1 MSDATGDMLH
11 EAALRIFADKP
22 EDLWVVLQEAGFD
35 KALLP
40 ESKGGAGV
48 PWADA
53 CGLLLLAGEHAA
65 AAPLAEAMVGHW
77 LADQAGVEGASL
89 PTIASSAPSARS
101 EQIRLSGARDG
112 WRVDGVLRRVPW
124 GGACTHVVFI
134 VGSGTAAQLVVVA
147 RDAAGVSI
155 TAGRNLA
162 GEPRD
167 TLALEG
173 VVPQAVV
180 PAPFDAREL
189 LCLSAILRSAL
200 MAGAIERTLAL
211 AVEYANLR
219 VQFGRP
225 IGKFQ
230 AVQQNIAVLATQAA
244 AARAAAVAGSEA
256 IDEWLAGVGEPLS
269 QSIAAA
275 SAKIRTGE
283 AAGQACAIAHQV
295 FGAIGFT
302 EEHELHRFTKRLW
315 SWRDEC
321 GNEAFWSREL
331 GDRILAGDAGQSLWR
346 TVVPTVAPTVARV
359 ATLASGAAAG
369 AAR

>member
-1 MSDATGDMLH
+1 MSEETRDMLH

-22 EDLWVVLQEAGFD
+22 EDLWGVLQESGFD

-48 PWADA
+48 SWADA
-53 CGLLLLAGEHAA
+53 CGLLVLAGEHAV

-77 LADQAGVEGASL
+77 LVDHAGVVGATL
-89 PTIASSAPSARS
+89 PTIASSAHAGELRVG
-101 EQIRLSGARDG
+101 RARDG
-112 WRVDGVLRRVPW
+112 WRVDGTLPRVPW
-124 GGACTHVVFI
+124 GGASTHVAFI
-134 VGSGTAAQLVVVA
+134 VGSGTAAQLIVLA
-147 RDAAGVSI
+147 RDAAGISI
-155 TAGRNLA
+155 TPGRNLA

-167 TLALEG
+167 TLVLEG
-173 VVPQAVV
+173 VVPHAVV
-180 PAPFDAREL
+180 RAPLDAREL
-189 LCLSAILRSAL
+189 LTVAAILRSAL
-200 MAGAIERTLAL
+200 MAGAIERSLAL

-230 AVQQNIAVLATQAA
+230 AVQQSIALLATHAA
-244 AARAAAVAGSEA
+244 AARAAAEAGSEA
-256 IDEWLAGVGEPLS
+256 IDEWLAGEGEALT

-302 EEHELHRFTKRLW
+302 EEHELHRFTKRLR
-315 SWRDEC
+315 SWRDGC
-321 GNEAFWSREL
+321 GNEAFWSRAL
-331 GDRILAGDAGQSLWR
+331 GERVLAANDDTTLWR
-346 TVVPTVAPTVARV
+346 TVARVGTVA
-359 ATLASGAAAG
+359 ATE

>member
-1 MSDATGDMLH
+1 MSDDTRDMLH
-11 EAALRIFADKP
+11 EAALRIFADNP
-22 EDLWVVLQEAGFD
+22 PDLWAVLQSAGFD

-48 PWADA
+48 SWADA
-53 CGLLLLAGEHAA
+53 CGLLGLAGQHAA
-65 AAPLAEAMVGHW
+65 AVPLAEAMVGHW
-77 LADQAGVEGASL
+77 LAERAGVDTAAL
-89 PTIASSAPSARS
+89 PTIAPSAHP
-101 EQIRLSGARDG
+101 EQIRLARAQDG
-112 WRVDGVLRRVPW
+112 WRVDGTLPRVPW
-124 GGACTHVVFI
+124 GRTCTHVAFI
-134 VGSGTAAQLVVVA
+134 LGTGTAAQLIVIA
-147 RDAAGVSI
+147 RDAAGVSV
-155 TAGRNLA
+155 TPGSNLA

-167 TLALEG
+167 TLLLEG

-180 PAPFDAREL
+180 AAPLDAGEL
-189 LCLSAILRSAL
+189 LAVGAIVRSAL
-200 MAGAIERTLAL
+200 MAGAIERTLGL

-244 AARAAAVAGSEA
+244 AARAAAEAGSEA
-256 IDEWLAGVGEPLS
+256 IDDWLAGAGEPLK

-321 GNEAFWSREL
+321 GNEAHWARAL
-331 GDRILAGDAGQSLWR
+331 GEQILTGDSSQTLWR
-346 TVVPTVAPTVARV
+346 TVAPPARG
-359 ATLASGAAAG
+359 LAKGAAK
-369 AAR
+369 

>member
-1 MSDATGDMLH
+1 MSEETRDMLH

-22 EDLWVVLQEAGFD
+22 EDLWGVLRESGFD

-48 PWADA
+48 SWADA
-53 CGLLLLAGEHAA
+53 CGLLVLSGEHAA

-77 LADQAGVEGASL
+77 LVEHAGVTGATL
-89 PTIASSAPSARS
+89 PTIASSAHAEELRVG
-101 EQIRLSGARDG
+101 RARDG
-112 WRVDGVLRRVPW
+112 WRVDGTLPRVPW
-124 GGACTHVVFI
+124 GGASTHVAFI
-134 VGSGTAAQLVVVA
+134 VGSGTAAQLIVLA
-147 RDAAGVSI
+147 RDAAGISI
-155 TAGRNLA
+155 TPGRNLA

-167 TLALEG
+167 TLVLDG
-173 VVPQAVV
+173 VVPHAVV
-180 PAPFDAREL
+180 PAPFGAGEL
-189 LCLSAILRSAL
+189 LTVAAIVRSAL
-200 MAGAIERTLAL
+200 MAGAIERSLAL

-230 AVQQNIAVLATQAA
+230 AVQQSIAVLATQAA
-244 AARAAAVAGSEA
+244 AARAAAEAGSEA
-256 IDEWLAGVGEPLS
+256 IDEWLAGEGEPLT
-269 QSIAAA
+269 QSIAGA

-295 FGAIGFT
+295 FGATGFT

-321 GNEAFWSREL
+321 GNEAFWSRAL
-331 GDRILAGDAGQSLWR
+331 GERILAGDSGRSFWR
-346 TVVPTVAPTVARV
+346 TVVAAANGAR
-359 ATLASGAAAG
+359 AG

>member
-1 MSDATGDMLH
+1 MSEETRDMLL

-22 EDLWVVLQEAGFD
+22 EDLWGVLQASGFD

-48 PWADA
+48 SWADA
-53 CGLLLLAGEHAA
+53 CTLLTLAGEHAA
-65 AAPLAEAMVGHW
+65 AVPLAETMVGHW
-77 LADQAGVEGASL
+77 LLDHAGVEGASL
-89 PTIASSAPSARS
+89 PTIASSAHPD
-101 EQIRLSGARDG
+101 QIRLGRERDG
-112 WRVDGVLRRVPW
+112 WRVDGALRRVPW
-124 GGACTHVVFI
+124 GGACTHVAFI
-134 VGSGTAAQLVVVA
+134 VGSGTGAQLIVVA
-147 RDAAGVSI
+147 RDAAGISI
-155 TAGRNLA
+155 TSGRNLA

-167 TLALEG
+167 TLVLEG

-180 PAPFDAREL
+180 AAPFDADEL
-189 LCLSAILRSAL
+189 LAVAAILRSAL
-200 MAGAIERTLAL
+200 MAGAIERCLAL

-230 AVQQNIAVLATQAA
+230 AVQQSIALLATQAA
-244 AARAAAVAGSEA
+244 AARAAAEAGSET
-256 IDEWLAGVGEPLS
+256 IDDWLAGQGETLTH
-269 QSIAAA
+269 SIAAA

-321 GNEAFWSREL
+321 GNEAYWSREL
-331 GDRILAGDAGQSLWR
+331 GERVLAGGAGESLWR
-346 TVVPTVAPTVARV
+346 AVVPM
-359 ATLASGAAAG
+359 ATAASGAAAQASAG

>member
-1 MSDATGDMLH
+1 MSEDTRDMLH

-22 EDLWVVLQEAGFD
+22 QDLWAVLQASGFD

-48 PWADA
+48 SWADA
-53 CGLLLLAGEHAA
+53 CGLLSLAGEHAA
-65 AAPLAEAMVGHW
+65 AVPLAEAMVGHW
-77 LADQAGVEGASL
+77 LMDHAGVEGAGS
-89 PTIASSAPSARS
+89 PTIASSVQS
-101 EQIRLSGARDG
+101 EQIRVGVAREG
-112 WRVDGVLRRVPW
+112 RHVDGTLRRVPW
-124 GGACTHVVFI
+124 GETCTHVAFI
-134 VGSGTAAQLVVVA
+134 VGAGTAAQLIVIA

-155 TAGRNLA
+155 TPGRNLA

-167 TLALEG
+167 TLVLEG

-180 PAPFDAREL
+180 PAPFDARAL
-189 LCLSAILRSAL
+189 LCLAAILRSAL

-230 AVQQNIAVLATQAA
+230 AVQQNIALLAAQAA
-244 AARAAAVAGSEA
+244 AARAAAEAGSEA
-256 IDEWLAGVGEPLS
+256 IDDWLDGVGEPLTH
-269 QSIAAA
+269 SIAAA

-283 AAGQACAIAHQV
+283 AAGQACAIAHQT

-302 EEHELHRFTKRLW
+302 EEHELHHFTKRLW
-315 SWRDEC
+315 SWRDEF

-331 GDRILAGDAGQSLWR
+331 GERLLAGDSTQSLWR
-346 TVVPTVAPTVARV
+346 AMVPMAMAAR
-359 ATLASGAAAG
+359 GAAEEAG

>member
-1 MSDATGDMLH
+1 MSDDTRDMLH

-22 EDLWVVLQEAGFD
+22 GDLWAVLQESGFD

-40 ESKGGAGV
+40 ESKGGAGIS
-48 PWADA
+48 WADA
-53 CGLLLLAGEHAA
+53 CGLLSLAGEHAA
-65 AAPLAEAMVGHW
+65 AVPLAEAMVGHW
-77 LADQAGVEGASL
+77 LLDHAGVEGAGT
-89 PTIASSAPSARS
+89 PTIASSVRP
-101 EQIRLSGARDG
+101 EEIRVGVGRDG
-112 WRVDGVLRRVPW
+112 KRVNGKLCRVPW
-124 GGACTHVVFI
+124 GEACTHVAFI
-134 VGSGTAAQLVVVA
+134 VGAGTAAQLIVVA

-155 TAGRNLA
+155 TPGRNLA

-167 TLALEG
+167 TLVLEG

-189 LCLSAILRSAL
+189 LSLAAVLRSAL
-200 MAGAIERTLAL
+200 MAGAIGRSLAL
-211 AVEYANLR
+211 SVEYANLR

-230 AVQQNIAVLATQAA
+230 AVQQNIAFLATQAA
-244 AARAAAVAGSEA
+244 AARAAAEAGSDA
-256 IDEWLAGVGEPLS
+256 IDEWLGGSGAPLT

-321 GNEAFWSREL
+321 GNEAFWSHQL
-331 GDRILAGDAGQSLWR
+331 GQRILANDATQSLWHAM
-346 TVVPTVAPTVARV
+346 VPVAAPTSVP
-359 ATLASGAAAG
+359 AAEEAG

>member
-1 MSDATGDMLH
+1 MSEETRDMLH

-22 EDLWVVLQEAGFD
+22 ENLWTVLQESGFD

-48 PWADA
+48 SWADA
-53 CGLLLLAGEHAA
+53 CGFLALAGEHAA
-65 AAPLAEAMVGHW
+65 AVPLAEALVGHW
-77 LADQAGVEGASL
+77 LLDHAGVEGASL
-89 PTIASSAPSARS
+89 PTIASSLHS
-101 EQIRLSGARDG
+101 EQIQLSRDRDG
-112 WRVDGVLRRVPW
+112 WRVDGTLPRVPW
-124 GGACTHVVFI
+124 GGACTHVAFI
-134 VGSGTAAQLVVVA
+134 VGSGTAAQLIVLA
-147 RDAAGVSI
+147 RDAAGISI
-155 TAGRNLA
+155 TSGRNLA

-167 TLALEG
+167 TLVLEG
-173 VVPQAVV
+173 VVPRAVV
-180 PAPFDAREL
+180 AAPFDASEL
-189 LCLSAILRSAL
+189 LSLSAILRSAL
-200 MAGAIERTLAL
+200 MAGAIERSLAL

-230 AVQQNIAVLATQAA
+230 AVQQSIAVLATQAA
-244 AARAAAVAGSEA
+244 AARAAAEAGSEA
-256 IDEWLAGVGEPLS
+256 IDEWLAAAGEPLT
-269 QSIAAA
+269 QNIAAA

-283 AAGQACAIAHQV
+283 AAGHACAIAHQV

-302 EEHELHRFTKRLW
+302 EEHELHQFTKRLW

-331 GDRILAGDAGQSLWR
+331 GERILAGDSGQLLWR
-346 TVVPTVAPTVARV
+346 TVAPA
-359 ATLASGAAAG
+359 ASGAATG

>member
-1 MSDATGDMLH
+1 MSEETRDMLH

-22 EDLWVVLQEAGFD
+22 EDLWAVLQESGFD

-48 PWADA
+48 SWADA
-53 CGLLLLAGEHAA
+53 CGLLSLAGEHAA
-65 AAPLAEAMVGHW
+65 AVPLAEALVGHW
-77 LADQAGVEGASL
+77 LLDHAGVEGAGL
-89 PTIASSAPSARS
+89 PTIASSVFS
-101 EQIRLSGARDG
+101 EQIRVGVSRDG
-112 WRVDGVLRRVPW
+112 QRVDGTLRRVPW
-124 GGACTHVVFI
+124 GDACRHVAFI
-134 VGSGTAAQLVVVA
+134 VGSGTAAQLIVVA

-155 TAGRNLA
+155 TPGRNLA

-167 TLALEG
+167 TLVLEG
-173 VVPQAVV
+173 VLPQAVV
-180 PAPFDAREL
+180 AAPFDAREL
-189 LCLSAILRSAL
+189 LCLAAILRSAL
-200 MAGAIERTLAL
+200 MAGAIERSLAL
-211 AVEYANLR
+211 SVEYANLR

-230 AVQQNIAVLATQAA
+230 AVQQNIAFLATQVA
-244 AARAAAVAGSEA
+244 AARAAAEAGSEA
-256 IDEWLAGVGEPLS
+256 IDEWLDGVGEPLT

-302 EEHELHRFTKRLW
+302 EEHELHHFTKRLW

-321 GNEAFWSREL
+321 GNEAYWSREL
-331 GDRILAGDAGQSLWR
+331 GERILADASGQSLWR
-346 TVVPTVAPTVARV
+346 AVVPMASA
-359 ATLASGAAAG
+359 ATGAATQAG

>member
-1 MSDATGDMLH
+1 MSDDTRDMLH
-11 EAALRIFADKP
+11 EAALRIFVGKP
-22 EDLWVVLQEAGFD
+22 QDLWAVLQESGFD

-48 PWADA
+48 SWADA
-53 CGLLLLAGEHAA
+53 CGLLSLAGEHAA
-65 AAPLAEAMVGHW
+65 AVPLAEAMVGHW
-77 LADQAGVEGASL
+77 LMDHAGVEDAGS
-89 PTIASSAPSARS
+89 PTVASSVHS
-101 EQIRLSGARDG
+101 EQIRLSVAREG
-112 WRVDGVLRRVPW
+112 RRVNGTLRRVPW
-124 GGACTHVVFI
+124 GETCTHVAFI
-134 VGSGTAAQLVVVA
+134 VGAGTAAQLIVVA
-147 RDAAGVSI
+147 RDAAGVSV
-155 TAGRNLA
+155 TPGRNLA

-167 TLALEG
+167 TLVLEG

-189 LCLSAILRSAL
+189 LCLAAILRSAL

-211 AVEYANLR
+211 SVEYANLR
-219 VQFGRP
+219 AQFGRP

-230 AVQQNIAVLATQAA
+230 AVQQSIAVLATQAA
-244 AARAAAVAGSEA
+244 AARAASEAGSDA
-256 IDEWLAGVGEPLS
+256 IDEWLGGSAEPLT

-302 EEHELHRFTKRLW
+302 EEHELHHFTKRLW

-321 GNEAFWSREL
+321 GNEAFWSRAL
-331 GDRILAGDAGQSLWR
+331 GERVLAGDATQSLWR
-346 TVVPTVAPTVARV
+346 AMVPAAKTAK
-359 ATLASGAAAG
+359 GAAVEEQVG

>member
-1 MSDATGDMLH
+1 MSEDMRDMLH

-22 EDLWVVLQEAGFD
+22 ADLWGVLQESGFD

-48 PWADA
+48 NWADA
-53 CGLLLLAGEHAA
+53 GGLLSLAGEHAA
-65 AAPLAEAMVGHW
+65 AVPLAEAMVGHW
-77 LADQAGVEGASL
+77 LADCAGVRGATL
-89 PTIASSAPSARS
+89 PTIASSSHV
-101 EQIRLSGARDG
+101 EQVRLSRAGDA
-112 WRVDGVLRRVPW
+112 WRVDGTLRRVPW
-124 GGACTHVVFI
+124 GGACTHVAFI
-134 VGSGTAAQLVVVA
+134 VGAGTAAQLVVLP
-147 RDAAGVSI
+147 RDAAGIAV
-155 TAGRNLA
+155 TPGRNLA
-162 GEPRD
+162 GDPRD
-167 TLALEG
+167 TLALDG
-173 VVPQAVV
+173 VVPQAVT

-189 LCLSAILRSAL
+189 LCLFAIQRSAL
-200 MAGAIERTLAL
+200 MAGAIDRCLAL

-230 AVQQNIAVLATQAA
+230 AVQQNIALLATHAA
-244 AARAAAVAGSEA
+244 AARAAAEAGSEA
-256 IDEWLAGVGEPLS
+256 VDDWLAGGEPLS

-275 SAKIRTGE
+275 SAKIRTGD
-283 AAGQACAIAHQV
+283 AAGQACAISHQV

-331 GDRILAGDAGQSLWR
+331 GHLILAGGAGQSLWR
-346 TVVPTVAPTVARV
+346 TVVPAAN
-359 ATLASGAAAG
+359 GAAVG
-369 AAR
+369 AAP

>member
-1 MSDATGDMLH
+1 MSQETRDMLH

-22 EDLWVVLQEAGFD
+22 QDLWVVLQESGFD

-40 ESKGGAGV
+40 ENKGGAGV
-48 PWADA
+48 SWADA
-53 CGLLLLAGEHAA
+53 CGLLSLAGEHAA
-65 AAPLAEAMVGHW
+65 AVPLAEALFGHW
-77 LADQAGVEGASL
+77 LLGHAGVEGASM
-89 PTIASSAPSARS
+89 PTIASSMHS
-101 EQIRLSGARDG
+101 EQIRVGISRDG
-112 WRVDGVLRRVPW
+112 KRVDGTLRRVPW
-124 GGACTHVVFI
+124 GGTCTHVAFI
-134 VGSGTAAQLVVVA
+134 VGSGTAAQLIVLA
-147 RDAAGVSI
+147 RDAAGISI
-155 TAGRNLA
+155 TSGRNLA

-167 TLALEG
+167 TLVLEG

-200 MAGAIERTLAL
+200 MAGAIERSLAL

-230 AVQQNIAVLATQAA
+230 AVQQNIAFLATQAA
-244 AARAAAVAGSEA
+244 AARAAAEAGSEA
-256 IDEWLAGVGEPLS
+256 IDEWLDGVGEPLS

-302 EEHELHRFTKRLW
+302 EEHELHHFTKRLW

-331 GDRILAGDAGQSLWR
+331 GERILADASGQSLWR
-346 TVVPTVAPTVARV
+346 TVVPV
-359 ATLASGAAAG
+359 ATSARDAEAG
-369 AAR
+369 AAQ

>member
-1 MSDATGDMLH
+1 MSEETRDMLH

-22 EDLWVVLQEAGFD
+22 EDLWAVLQESGFD

-40 ESKGGAGV
+40 ESKDGAGV
-48 PWADA
+48 SWADA
-53 CGLLLLAGEHAA
+53 CRLLVLAGEHAA

-77 LADQAGVEGASL
+77 LVDRAGVDGASL
-89 PTIASSAPSARS
+89 PTFASSVLS
-101 EQIRLSGARDG
+101 EQIRLSRARDG
-112 WRVDGVLRRVPW
+112 WRVDGTLPRVPW
-124 GGACTHVVFI
+124 GDACTHVAFI
-134 VGSGTAAQLVVVA
+134 VGAGTAAQLIVLA
-147 RDAAGVSI
+147 RHAAGISI
-155 TAGRNLA
+155 APGRNLA

-167 TLALEG
+167 TLVLEG
-173 VVPQAVV
+173 SVPLAVV
-180 PAPFDAREL
+180 PALFDAREL
-189 LCLSAILRSAL
+189 LSLSAILRSAL
-200 MAGAIERTLAL
+200 MAGAIERCLAL

-230 AVQQNIAVLATQAA
+230 AVQQSIALLATQAA
-244 AARAAAVAGSEA
+244 AARAAAEAGSEA
-256 IDEWLAGVGEPLS
+256 IDEWLAGEGEPLT

-283 AAGQACAIAHQV
+283 AASQACAIAHQV

-321 GNEAFWSREL
+321 GNEAFWSRAL
-331 GDRILAGDAGQSLWR
+331 GERVLGADSAQTLWR
-346 TVVPTVAPTVARV
+346 TVVRTGRGTG
-359 ATLASGAAAG
+359 TG

>member
-1 MSDATGDMLH
+1 MSEETSDMLR

-22 EDLWVVLQEAGFD
+22 ENVWAVLQESGFD

-40 ESKGGAGV
+40 ENKGGAGV
-48 PWADA
+48 SWADA
-53 CGLLLLAGEHAA
+53 CGLLSLAGEHAA

-77 LADQAGVEGASL
+77 LVDHAGIAGAGL
-89 PTIASSAPSARS
+89 PTIASSAQAEP
-101 EQIRLSGARDG
+101 IRLSRARDG
-112 WRVDGVLRRVPW
+112 WRADGTLPRVPW
-124 GGACTHVVFI
+124 ASACTHIALI
-134 VGSGTAAQLVVVA
+134 VGAGTAAQLIVLA
-147 RDAAGVSI
+147 RDAAGISI
-155 TAGRNLA
+155 TPGRNLA

-167 TLALEG
+167 TLLLEG

-200 MAGAIERTLAL
+200 MAGAIDRCLAL

-244 AARAAAVAGSEA
+244 AARAAVEAGSEA
-256 IDEWLAGVGEPLS
+256 IDEWLAGAGEPLS

-275 SAKIRTGE
+275 SAKIRTGD

-331 GDRILAGDAGQSLWR
+331 GNRILAGDIGQSLWR
-346 TVVPTVAPTVARV
+346 TVAPTATVATV
-359 ATLASGAAAG
+359 TGSAAAG

>member
-1 MSDATGDMLH
+1 MSEETRDMLH
-11 EAALRIFADKP
+11 EAALRIFAEKP
-22 EDLWVVLQEAGFD
+22 KDLWAVLQESGFD
-35 KALLP
+35 KTLLP

-48 PWADA
+48 SWADA
-53 CGLLLLAGEHAA
+53 CGLLVLAGERAA
-65 AAPLAEAMVGHW
+65 DALLAEAMVGHW
-77 LADQAGVEGASL
+77 LLDQAGIHGATL
-89 PTIASSAPSARS
+89 PTIASSAHS
-101 EQIRLSGARDG
+101 EQIRVSRARDG
-112 WRVDGVLRRVPW
+112 WRVDGTLPRVPW
-124 GGACTHVVFI
+124 GGVCTHVAFI
-134 VGSGTAAQLVVVA
+134 VGSGTAAQLIVLA
-147 RDAAGVSI
+147 RDATGISI
-155 TAGRNLA
+155 TSGRNLA

-167 TLALEG
+167 TLVLEG

-180 PAPFDAREL
+180 AAPFDAREL
-189 LCLSAILRSAL
+189 LSVSAILRSAL
-200 MAGAIERTLAL
+200 MAGAIERSLAL

-230 AVQQNIAVLATQAA
+230 AVQQNIAYLATQAA
-244 AARAAAVAGSEA
+244 AARAAAEAGSEA
-256 IDEWLAGVGEPLS
+256 IDEWLGGSGEPLT
-269 QSIAAA
+269 QSVAAA

-302 EEHELHRFTKRLW
+302 EEHELHRLTQRLW

-331 GDRILAGDAGQSLWR
+331 GERILAGDAGQSLWR
-346 TVVPTVAPTVARV
+346 AMVPMAM
-359 ATLASGAAAG
+359 ATSGAAAG

>member
-1 MSDATGDMLH
+1 MSEQTRDMLQ
-11 EAALRIFADKP
+11 EAALRIFADQP
-22 EDLWVVLQEAGFD
+22 EDIWAVLQESGFD

-40 ESKGGAGV
+40 EGKDGAGV
-48 PWADA
+48 SWADA
-53 CGLLLLAGEHAA
+53 CRLLALAGEHAA

-77 LADQAGVEGASL
+77 LMDRAGVEGATL
-89 PTIASSAPSARS
+89 PTIATSVQS
-101 EQIRLSGARDG
+101 EPTRVSRARDG
-112 WRVDGVLRRVPW
+112 WRVDGTLARVPW
-124 GGACTHVVFI
+124 GEACTHVAFI
-134 VGSGTAAQLVVVA
+134 VGSGTAAQLIVLA
-147 RDAAGVSI
+147 RDAAGISS
-155 TAGRNLA
+155 APGRNLA

-167 TLALEG
+167 TLVLES
-173 VVPQAVV
+173 VVPLAVA

-189 LCLSAILRSAL
+189 LLLSAVLRSAL
-200 MAGAIERTLAL
+200 MAGAMERCLAL

-230 AVQQNIAVLATQAA
+230 AVQQSIALLATQAA
-244 AARAAAVAGSEA
+244 AARAAAEAGSEA
-256 IDEWLAGVGEPLS
+256 IDEWLAGEGEPLTH
-269 QSIAAA
+269 SIAAP

-321 GNEAFWSREL
+321 GNEAFWSRAL
-331 GDRILAGDAGQSLWR
+331 GERILAGESGQSFWR
-346 TVVPTVAPTVARV
+346 TVVPAARG
-359 ATLASGAAAG
+359 AAAAG

>member
-1 MSDATGDMLH
+1 MSEETRDMLH

-22 EDLWVVLQEAGFD
+22 QDLWAVLQESGFD

-48 PWADA
+48 SWADA
-53 CGLLLLAGEHAA
+53 CGLLSLAGEHAA
-65 AAPLAEAMVGHW
+65 AVPLAEAMVGHW
-77 LADQAGVEGASL
+77 LMDHAGVEGASS
-89 PTIASSAPSARS
+89 PTIASSVHS
-101 EQIRLSGARDG
+101 EQIRLGSARDG
-112 WRVDGVLRRVPW
+112 WRVDGTLPRVPW
-124 GGACTHVVFI
+124 GDTCTHVAFI
-134 VGSGTAAQLVVVA
+134 VGSGTAAQLIVVA

-155 TAGRNLA
+155 TSGRNLA

-167 TLALEG
+167 TLVLDG
-173 VVPQAVV
+173 VVPQAVA
-180 PAPFDAREL
+180 PAPFDARAL
-189 LCLSAILRSAL
+189 LCLAAILRSAL

-211 AVEYANLR
+211 CVEYANLR

-230 AVQQNIAVLATQAA
+230 AVQQNIALLATQAA
-244 AARAAAVAGSEA
+244 AAHAAAEAGSEA
-256 IDEWLAGVGEPLS
+256 IDEWFGEVGEPVGEPLTH
-269 QSIAAA
+269 SIAAA

-283 AAGQACAIAHQV
+283 AAGQACAIAHQT

-302 EEHELHRFTKRLW
+302 EEHELHHFTKRLW
-315 SWRDEC
+315 SWRDEF

-331 GDRILAGDAGQSLWR
+331 GERLLAGDSTQSLWR
-346 TVVPTVAPTVARV
+346 AMVPMATVARG
-359 ATLASGAAAG
+359 ATEEAG